1 MASKWVKFRNKITGS
16 IKTVIFGGDVIEA
29 GKIAND
35 ITDTAK
41 EVLAVEPSC
50 NKEDILAKVL
60 DKYNA
65 KNTIKLP
72 PEVIPAI
79 TDLVGLAVLEVQ
91 YRNEN
96 KEAEQ
101 AQIKDLISASKRK
114 IVEEYKSLGKQLGK
128 QLLYYLI
135 EKFILKGKILQ

>member
-1 MASKWVKFRNKITGS
+1 MASNWVKFRDKITGS
-16 IKTVIFGGDVIEA
+16 LKTVILGSDVVEA
-29 GKIAND
+29 GKLAND
-35 ITDTAK
+35 IADTAK
-41 EVLAVEPSC
+41 EVLAVEPSYS
-50 NKEDILAKVL
+50 KEDILAKVL

-65 KNTIKLP
+65 KNRIKLP

-91 YRNEN
+91 YKKEN

-114 IVEEYKSLGKQLGK
+114 IVEEYKSLGKKLGK

-135 EKFILKGKILQ
+135 EKFILKGKIL